1 MSIFNSLTNLTGG
14 LNENKYFIGVMMI
27 AVNIGSRFIITELSD
42 SQKKMIN
49 NQNLRRL
56 FIFGVFFMATRDI
69 VSSLILTIMF
79 VLLISGLFNEDSD
92 LSLIPK
98 EEEGVKEKV
107 DEKVNNDKKLQD
119 AIDLLQDVKN
129 KL

>member
-98 EEEGVKEKV
+98 EEGVKEKV

>member
-1 MSIFNSLTNLTGG
+1 MSLLNSITNLTGN
-14 LNENKYFIGVMMI
+14 LNESKYFIGTMMI
-27 AVNIGSRFIITELSD
+27 AVNLGSRFIITELSD

-49 NQNLRRL
+49 NKLLRRL

-69 VSSLILTIMF
+69 ISSFVLTVMF
-79 VLLISGLFNEDSD
+79 VLLISELFNENSD
-92 LSLIPK
+92 LSLIPR
-98 EEEGVKEKV
+98 EENNDEVI

-119 AIDLLQDVKN
+119 AIEILQDVKN

>member
-1 MSIFNSLTNLTGG
+1 MSLLNSITNLTGN
-14 LNENKYFIGVMMI
+14 LNESKYFIGTMMM
-27 AVNIGSRFIITELSD
+27 AVNLGSRFIITELSD

-49 NQNLRRL
+49 NKLLRRL

-69 VSSLILTIMF
+69 ISSFVLTVMF
-79 VLLISGLFNEDSD
+79 VLLISELFNENSD
-92 LSLIPK
+92 LSLLPK
-98 EEEGVKEKV
+98 EENEDEVN

-119 AIDLLQDVKN
+119 AIEILQDVKN

>member
-98 EEEGVKEKV
+98 EEGVKEKV
-107 DEKVNNDKKLQD
+107 NKKVNNDKKLQD

>member
-1 MSIFNSLTNLTGG
+1 MSLLNSITNLTGN
-14 LNENKYFIGVMMI
+14 LNESKYFIGTMMI
-27 AVNIGSRFIITELSD
+27 AVNLGSRFIITELSD

-49 NQNLRRL
+49 NKLLRRL

-69 VSSLILTIMF
+69 ISSFVLTIMF
-79 VLLISGLFNEDSD
+79 VLLISELFNENSD
-92 LSLIPK
+92 LSLVPK
-98 EEEGVKEKV
+98 DENEGTVV

-119 AIDLLQDVKN
+119 AIEILQDVKN

>member
-1 MSIFNSLTNLTGG
+1 MSLLNSITNLTGN
-14 LNENKYFIGVMMI
+14 LNESKYFIGTMMI
-27 AVNIGSRFIITELSD
+27 AVNLGSRFIITELSD

-49 NQNLRRL
+49 NKLLRRL

-69 VSSLILTIMF
+69 ISSFVLTVMF
-79 VLLISGLFNEDSD
+79 VLLISELFNENSD
-92 LSLIPK
+92 LSLLPK
-98 EEEGVKEKV
+98 EENEDEVV

-119 AIDLLQDVKN
+119 AIEILQDVKN

>member
-1 MSIFNSLTNLTGG
+1 MSLLNSITNLTGN
-14 LNENKYFIGVMMI
+14 LNESKYFIGTMMI
-27 AVNIGSRFIITELSD
+27 AVNLGSRFIITELSD

-49 NQNLRRL
+49 NKLLRRL

-69 VSSLILTIMF
+69 ISSFVLTVMF
-79 VLLISGLFNEDSD
+79 VLLISELFNENSD

-98 EEEGVKEKV
+98 EENEDEVV

-119 AIDLLQDVKN
+119 AIEILQDVKN